1 MAFWSSPNQ
10 EPKLSY
16 RWYASFGFSGGV
28 VNSYTIR
35 SFQKPSFEIA
45 TSEYIWLNDVAYRP
59 GLISWNPVEIT
70 LTDGEGMENNTLNL
84 NRQLQQAGYQNTN
97 VNAPRNAIE
106 KRKASRAL
114 GGDMRLTQIDARG
127 RAIEEWQLVA
137 PFITTV
143 NFGQANYG
151 VEEIMTISLAIRY
164 DYAIHSIL

>member
-1 MAFWSSPNQ
+1 MAFWSSDRQ

-16 RWYASFGFSGGV
+16 RWYAAFGFSGGA

-70 LTDGEGMENNTLNL
+70 LTDGEGKENNTLNL
-84 NRQLQQAGYQNTN
+84 NRQLQRAGYQNTT

-106 KRKASRAL
+106 KRKASQAL
-114 GGDMRLTQIDARG
+114 GGDVRLTQIDARG
-127 RAIEEWQLVA
+127 RAIEEWQLVD

-151 VEEIMTISLAIRY
+151 TEEIMTITLAIRY
-164 DYAIHSIL
+164 DYAIHNNL